1 MIEILRPGN
10 LNPSSSQ
17 FILRFTHLSTFVRRD
32 SFALKKETKRA
43 VDFELSEEQRMVQS
57 SVREFVA
64 GEIAPRAKEYDEKS
78 LFPREQLKGLAELG
92 LMGMII
98 PEEWGGAGFDTVAY
112 ALALEEIA
120 RADASV
126 CVIVGVTNSVCCY
139 PILSFGTDEQ
149 KRKYLTPL
157 ARGETLG
164 AFCLSEPQ
172 AGSDAT
178 NLRTRAVR
186 DGDSYV
192 INGTKSWVTSGG
204 EAHTYIVMA
213 VTGRDDAESKS
224 KVTAFIVEGDT
235 PGLTVSSI
243 EHKMGQRASQTAEMS
258 FADVRVPAANVLGGE
273 GQGKRV
279 AFNSLDNGRIGIGAL
294 STGIAQGALDEAT
307 KYAKER
313 QAFGQPIAEF
323 QAIQFKLADMATETD
338 AARLLTL
345 QAAAMKDAGKKQTG
359 YYAAMAKLF
368 ASETANRVCADAVQ
382 IHGGNGYSRDYAVER
397 MYRDARVTTIYE
409 GTSEIQRIV
418 ISREILK
425 Q

>member
-1 MIEILRPGN
+1 M
-10 LNPSSSQ
+10 
-17 FILRFTHLSTFVRRD
+17 HLSHILTRD
-32 SFALKKETKRA
+32 SFRSIEEQAEA
-43 VDFELSEEQRMVQS
+43 VNFELTEEQQIVQT

-64 GEIAPRAKEYDEKS
+64 GEIAPRAHEYDEQAR
-78 LFPREQLKGLAELG
+78 FPREQLRGLAEFG
-92 LMGMII
+92 LLGMII

-112 ALALEEIA
+112 AVALEEIA
-120 RADASV
+120 HADASV
-126 CVIVGVTNSVCCY
+126 CVIVGVTNSVVCY
-139 PILSFGTDEQ
+139 PILSFGTEEQ
-149 KRKYLTPL
+149 KRKYLVPL

-178 NLRTRAVR
+178 NLKTRAVR
-186 DGDSYV
+186 DGDYYV
-192 INGTKSWVTSGG
+192 INGTKSWVSSGG
-204 EAHTYIVMA
+204 EANTYIVMA
-213 VTGRDDAESKS
+213 VTAREDNKN

-273 GQGKRV
+273 GNGLRV

-313 QAFGQPIAEF
+313 HAFGQPIAEF
-323 QAIQFKLADMATETD
+323 QAIQFKLANMATETD

-345 QAAAMKDAGKKQTG
+345 RAAAMKDAGHKQTG
-359 YYAAMAKLF
+359 FYAAMAKLF

-418 ISREILK
+418 ISREILRK
-425 Q
+425 G

>member
-1 MIEILRPGN
+1 MDGLV
-10 LNPSSSQ
+10 
-17 FILRFTHLSTFVRRD
+17 LRFTIHCSFPRLSASLSRD
-32 SFALKKETKRA
+32 SFARKKRSSPV
-43 VDFELSEEQRMVQS
+43 VDFELTEEQRMVQA

-64 GEIAPRAKEYDEKS
+64 AEIAPRAHEYDEQAR
-78 LFPREQLKGLAELG
+78 FPREQLKGLGELG

-120 RADASV
+120 RADSSV
-126 CVIVGVTNSVCCY
+126 CVIVGVTNSVCCG

-149 KRKYLTPL
+149 KKKYLVPL

-204 EAHTYIVMA
+204 EAQTYIVMA
-213 VTGRDDAESKS
+213 VTGRDEDKNR
-224 KVTAFIVEGDT
+224 VTAFIVEGDT

-258 FADVRVPAANVLGGE
+258 FVDVRVPVANVLGGE
-273 GQGKRV
+273 GNGKRV

-294 STGIAQGALDEAT
+294 STGLAQGALDEAT

-323 QAIQFKLADMATETD
+323 QAFQFKLANMATETD
-338 AARLLTL
+338 AARLLTWRAASAKDQGNK
-345 QAAAMKDAGKKQTG
+345 QAGF
-359 YYAAMAKLF
+359 YAAMAKLF

-397 MYRDARVTTIYE
+397 MYRDARVLTIYE

>member
-1 MIEILRPGN
+1 M
-10 LNPSSSQ
+10 
-17 FILRFTHLSTFVRRD
+17 
-32 SFALKKETKRA
+32 
-43 VDFELSEEQRMVQS
+43 DFELSEEQRMVQA

-64 GEIAPRAKEYDEKS
+64 GEIAPRAHEYDEQAR
-78 LFPREQLKGLAELG
+78 FPHEQIRGLAELG
-92 LMGMII
+92 LLGMII

-112 ALALEEIA
+112 AVALEEIA

-149 KRKYLTPL
+149 KQKYLIPL
-157 ARGETLG
+157 ARGEKLG

-186 DGDSYV
+186 DGDHYI

-204 EAHTYIVMA
+204 IADVYMVMA
-213 VTGRDDAESKS
+213 VTNREGGKNS
-224 KVTAFIVEGDT
+224 VTSFIVDGDSE
-235 PGLTVSSI
+235 GLTVSGI
-243 EHKMGQRASQTAEMS
+243 EHKMGQRASQTAEMN
-258 FADVRVPAANVLGGE
+258 FADVRVPVENVLGGE
-273 GQGKRV
+273 GHGLRV

-294 STGIAQGALDEAT
+294 STGIAQGALDEAL
-307 KYAKER
+307 KYSKDR
-313 QAFGQPIAEF
+313 QAFGQPISEF
-323 QAIQFKLADMATETD
+323 QAIQFKLSDMATMTD

-345 QAAAMKDAGKKQTG
+345 RAAALKDAGHKQAG
-359 YYAAMAKLF
+359 YYAAMAKLY
-368 ASETANRVCADAVQ
+368 ASETANKVCADAVQ

>member
-1 MIEILRPGN
+1 M
-10 LNPSSSQ
+10 
-17 FILRFTHLSTFVRRD
+17 H
-32 SFALKKETKRA
+32 
-43 VDFELSEEQRMVQS
+43 FELSEEQRMVQS
-57 SVREFVA
+57 TVREFVA
-64 GEIAPRAKEYDEKS
+64 AEVAPRAHEYDEQS
-78 LFPREQLKGLAELG
+78 RFPREQLKGLAELG
-92 LMGMII
+92 LLGMII

-120 RADASV
+120 RADSSV
-126 CVIVGVTNSVCCY
+126 CVIVGVTNSVCCG

-149 KRKYLTPL
+149 KKKYLVPL
-157 ARGETLG
+157 AKGETLG

-186 DGDSYV
+186 DGDHFI

-204 EAHTYIVMA
+204 EAQTYIVMA
-213 VTGRDDAESKS
+213 VTGRDGGGGGKPQI
-224 KVTAFIVEGDT
+224 TAFIVEGDT
-235 PGLTVSSI
+235 PGLTVSAI

-258 FADVRVPAANVLGGE
+258 FEDVRVSAANVLGGE
-273 GQGKRV
+273 GQGLRV

-294 STGIAQGALDEAT
+294 STGIAQGALDESL
-307 KYAKER
+307 KYAKDR

-323 QAIQFKLADMATETD
+323 QAIQFKLANMATETD
-338 AARLLTL
+338 ASRLLTL
-345 QAAAMKDAGKKQTG
+345 RAAAMKDAGHKRTG
-359 YYAAMAKLF
+359 FYAAMAKLY

-382 IHGGNGYSRDYAVER
+382 IHGGNGFSRDYPVER

-418 ISREILK
+418 LSREILK
-425 Q
+425 QG

>member
-1 MIEILRPGN
+1 M
-10 LNPSSSQ
+10 
-17 FILRFTHLSTFVRRD
+17 
-32 SFALKKETKRA
+32 
-43 VDFELSEEQRMVQS
+43 DFELTEEQRMVQA

-64 GEIAPRAKEYDEKS
+64 GEIAPRAKEYDEHAR
-78 LFPREQLKGLAELG
+78 FPREQLKGLAELG
-92 LMGMII
+92 LLGMII
-98 PEEWGGAGFDTVAY
+98 PEEWGGAGLDTVAY

-120 RADASV
+120 KADASV

-139 PILSFGTDEQ
+139 PVLSFGTEEQ
-149 KRKYLTPL
+149 KRKYLMPL
-157 ARGETLG
+157 AKGEMLG

-186 DGDSYV
+186 DGDAYV

-204 EAHTYIVMA
+204 EAQVYIVMT
-213 VTGRDDAESKS
+213 VTDREAGKNG
-224 KVTAFIVEGDT
+224 VTTFIVEGDT
-235 PGLTVSSI
+235 PGLSVSAI

-258 FADVRVPAANVLGGE
+258 FEDVRVPVENVLGGE
-273 GQGKRV
+273 GNGLKV

-294 STGIAQGALDEAT
+294 ATGIAQGAFDESL

-313 QAFGQPIAEF
+313 QAFGQAIAEF
-323 QAIQFKLADMATETD
+323 QAIQFKLANMATEIE

-345 QAAAMKDAGKKQTG
+345 QAAAMKDAGHKRTG

-382 IHGGNGYSRDYAVER
+382 INGGNGYSRDYPVER

-418 ISREILK
+418 ISRGILK
-425 Q
+425 G

>member
-1 MIEILRPGN
+1 
-10 LNPSSSQ
+10 
-17 FILRFTHLSTFVRRD
+17 
-32 SFALKKETKRA
+32 
-43 VDFELSEEQRMVQS
+43 MVQS

-64 GEIAPRAKEYDEKS
+64 AEIAPRAHQYDEEAR
-78 LFPREQLKGLAELG
+78 FPREQLKGLAELG
-92 LMGMII
+92 LLGMII

-139 PILSFGTDEQ
+139 PILSFGTEEQ
-149 KRKYLTPL
+149 KREYLIPM
-157 ARGETLG
+157 AKGERLG

-172 AGSDAT
+172 AGSDAR

-186 DGDSYV
+186 DGDSFI

-204 EAHTYIVMA
+204 EAGVYIVMA
-213 VTGRDDAESKS
+213 VTGSKEQGNP
-224 KVTAFIVEGDT
+224 VTTFIVDGDT
-235 PGLTVSSI
+235 PGLTVSAI

-258 FADVRVPAANVLGGE
+258 FVDVRVPARNVLGGE
-273 GQGKRV
+273 GNGLRV

-294 STGIAQGALDEAT
+294 STGIAQGALTESL

-313 QAFGQPIAEF
+313 QAFGQAIAEF
-323 QAIQFKLADMATETD
+323 QAIQFKLSNMATETE

-345 QAAAMKDAGKKQTG
+345 RAATMKDRGHRQTG
-359 YYAAMAKLF
+359 YYAAIAKLF

-425 Q
+425 G

>member
-1 MIEILRPGN
+1 MH
-10 LNPSSSQ
+10 Q
-17 FILRFTHLSTFVRRD
+17 
-32 SFALKKETKRA
+32 
-43 VDFELSEEQRMVQS
+43 VDFELSEEQRMVQQ

-64 GEIAPRAKEYDEKS
+64 GEVAPRAHEYDEQAR
-78 LFPREQLKGLAELG
+78 FPHEQLRGLAELG
-92 LMGMII
+92 LLGMII
-98 PEEWGGAGFDTVAY
+98 PEEWGGAGFDSVAY

-139 PILSFGTDEQ
+139 PILSFGTEEQ
-149 KRKYLTPL
+149 KRKYLVPL
-157 ARGETLG
+157 AQGETLG

-186 DGDSYV
+186 DGDAYV

-204 EAHTYIVMA
+204 VAQTYIVMA
-213 VTGRDDAESKS
+213 VTNREAGKNG
-224 KVTAFIVEGDT
+224 VTAFIVEGDT
-235 PGLTVSSI
+235 PGLSVSGI

-258 FADVRVPAANVLGGE
+258 FADVRVPAENVLGGE
-273 GQGKRV
+273 GNGLRV

-294 STGIAQGALDEAT
+294 STGIAQGALDEAL

-323 QAIQFKLADMATETD
+323 QAIQFKLANMATETD

-345 QAAAMKDAGKKQTG
+345 RAAALKDAGHKQAG
-359 YYAAMAKLF
+359 FYAAMAKLY

-382 IHGGNGYSRDYAVER
+382 IHGGNGYSRDYPVER

>member
-1 MIEILRPGN
+1 
-10 LNPSSSQ
+10 
-17 FILRFTHLSTFVRRD
+17 
-32 SFALKKETKRA
+32 
-43 VDFELSEEQRMVQS
+43 VDLELTEEQRMVQA

-64 GEIAPRAKEYDEKS
+64 GEIAPRAKEYDEHAR
-78 LFPREQLKGLAELG
+78 FPREQLKGLAELG
-92 LMGMII
+92 LLGMII
-98 PEEWGGAGFDTVAY
+98 PEEWGGAGFDAVAY

-139 PILSFGTDEQ
+139 PLLSFGTEEQ
-149 KRKYLTPL
+149 KRKYLVPL

-186 DGDSYV
+186 DGDSYI

-204 EAHTYIVMA
+204 EAQTYIVMA
-213 VTGRDDAESKS
+213 VTGRDGGDKS
-224 KVTAFIVEGDT
+224 QVTAFIVEGDT

-258 FADVRVPAANVLGGE
+258 FVDVRVPAANVLGGE
-273 GQGKRV
+273 GNGKRV

-294 STGIAQGALDEAT
+294 STGIAQGALDEAL

-323 QAIQFKLADMATETD
+323 QAIQFKLANMATETD

-345 QAAAMKDAGKKQTG
+345 RAAALKDAGNKQAG
-359 YYAAMAKLF
+359 FYAAMAKLY

-382 IHGGNGYSRDYAVER
+382 IHGGNGYSRDYPVER

-425 Q
+425 N

>member
-1 MIEILRPGN
+1 
-10 LNPSSSQ
+10 
-17 FILRFTHLSTFVRRD
+17 
-32 SFALKKETKRA
+32 

-64 GEIAPRAKEYDEKS
+64 GEIAPRAREGDEHAR
-78 LFPREQLKGLAELG
+78 FPREQLKGLADLG

-149 KRKYLTPL
+149 KRDYLIPL
-157 ARGETLG
+157 AKGEKLG

-178 NLRTRAVR
+178 ALRTRAVR

-204 EAHTYIVMA
+204 EANVYLVMA
-213 VTGRDDAESKS
+213 VTGERSSDKNS
-224 KVTAFIVEGDT
+224 VTAFLVDGDAE
-235 PGLTVSSI
+235 GLTLSSI
-243 EHKMGQRASQTAEMS
+243 EHKMGQRASQTAEMN
-258 FADVRVPAANVLGGE
+258 FAEVRVPAKNVLGGE
-273 GQGKRV
+273 GNGLRV

-294 STGIAQGALDEAT
+294 STGIAQGALDESI
-307 KYAKER
+307 KYSKER
-313 QAFGQPIAEF
+313 QAFGQPISEF
-323 QAIQFKLADMATETD
+323 QAIQFKLANMATETD

-345 QAAAMKDAGKKQTG
+345 RAAALKDAGNKRAG

-368 ASETANRVCADAVQ
+368 ASETANKVCADAVQ
-382 IHGGNGYSRDYAVER
+382 IHGGNGYSRDYPVER

-418 ISREILK
+418 ISRGILK
-425 Q
+425 G

>member
-1 MIEILRPGN
+1 
-10 LNPSSSQ
+10 
-17 FILRFTHLSTFVRRD
+17 
-32 SFALKKETKRA
+32 
-43 VDFELSEEQRMVQS
+43 VDFELTEEQRMAQT

-64 GEIAPRAKEYDEKS
+64 GEIAPRAKEYDEHS
-78 LFPREQLKGLAELG
+78 RFPREQLKGLAELG
-92 LMGMII
+92 LLGMII

-139 PILSFGTDEQ
+139 PVLSFGTEEQ

-157 ARGETLG
+157 AKGEMLG

-178 NLRTRAVR
+178 ALRTRAVR
-186 DGDSYV
+186 DGDAYV
-192 INGTKSWVTSGG
+192 INGTKSWVTNGG
-204 EAHTYIVMA
+204 EAQVYIVMA
-213 VTGRDDAESKS
+213 VTDREAGKNG
-224 KVTAFIVEGDT
+224 VTAFIIEGDS
-235 PGLTVSSI
+235 PGLSVSAI

-273 GQGKRV
+273 GNGLRV

-294 STGIAQGALDEAT
+294 STGIAQGAFDESL
-307 KYAKER
+307 KYSKER

-323 QAIQFKLADMATETD
+323 QAIQFKLANMATETD

-345 QAAAMKDAGKKQTG
+345 RAAALKDAGNKQSG
-359 YYAAMAKLF
+359 FYAAMAKLF

-382 IHGGNGYSRDYAVER
+382 IHGGNGYSRDYPVER

-425 Q
+425 KG

>member
-1 MIEILRPGN
+1 M
-10 LNPSSSQ
+10 
-17 FILRFTHLSTFVRRD
+17 
-32 SFALKKETKRA
+32 
-43 VDFELSEEQRMVQS
+43 DFELSEEQRMVQA
-57 SVREFVA
+57 SVREFVRA
-64 GEIAPRAKEYDEKS
+64 EVLPRAREGDEHS
-78 LFPREQLKGLAELG
+78 IFPREQLKGLAELG

-98 PEEWGGAGFDTVAY
+98 PEEWGGAGFDAVSY

-139 PILSFGTDEQ
+139 PILSFGSEEQ
-149 KRKYLTPL
+149 KKKYLVPL
-157 ARGETLG
+157 ARGEALG

-178 NLRTRAVR
+178 NLRTRAER
-186 DGDSYV
+186 DGGSYV

-204 EAHTYIVMA
+204 EAQTYIVMA
-213 VTGRDDAESKS
+213 VTGRENGKARN
-224 KVTAFIVEGDT
+224 TAFIVEGGT

-258 FADVRVPAANVLGGE
+258 FVDVRVPADNVLGGE
-273 GQGKRV
+273 GNGMRV

-294 STGIAQGALDEAT
+294 STGIAQGALDESL
-307 KYAKER
+307 KYAKDR

-323 QAIQFKLADMATETD
+323 QAIQFKLANMATETD

-345 QAAAMKDAGKKQTG
+345 KAAAMKDAGHRQAG
-359 YYAAMAKLF
+359 FYAAMAKLY

-382 IHGGNGYSRDYAVER
+382 IHGGNGYSRDYPVER

-425 Q
+425 EG

>member
-1 MIEILRPGN
+1 
-10 LNPSSSQ
+10 
-17 FILRFTHLSTFVRRD
+17 
-32 SFALKKETKRA
+32 
-43 VDFELSEEQRMVQS
+43 VDFELSEEQRMVQA

-64 GEIAPRAKEYDEKS
+64 GEIAPRAKEYDEHAR
-78 LFPREQLKGLAELG
+78 FPHEQLKGLAELG
-92 LMGMII
+92 LLGMII

-112 ALALEEIA
+112 AVALEEIA

-149 KRKYLTPL
+149 KRKYLVPL
-157 ARGETLG
+157 ARGEKLG

-178 NLRTRAVR
+178 NLKTRAVR
-186 DGDSYV
+186 DGDSYI

-204 EAHTYIVMA
+204 VADVYIVMA
-213 VTGRDDAESKS
+213 VTDRDGGKNG
-224 KVTAFIVEGDT
+224 VTSFIVDKESD
-235 PGLTVSSI
+235 GLTVSGI
-243 EHKMGQRASQTAEMS
+243 EHKMGQRASQTAEMN
-258 FADVRVPAANVLGGE
+258 FADVRVPVENVLGGE
-273 GQGKRV
+273 GNGMKV
-279 AFNSLDNGRIGIGAL
+279 AFNSLDNGRVGIGAL
-294 STGIAQGALDEAT
+294 ATGIAQGALDEAL

-313 QAFGQPIAEF
+313 QAFGHPISEF
-323 QAIQFKLADMATETD
+323 QAIQFKLSDMATWTD

-345 QAAAMKDAGKKQTG
+345 RAAAMKDEGHKQTG
-359 YYAAMAKLF
+359 YYAAMAKLY
-368 ASETANRVCADAVQ
+368 ASETANKVCAEAVQ
-382 IHGGNGYSRDYAVER
+382 IHGGNGYSRDYPVER

-418 ISREILK
+418 ISRGILK

>member
-1 MIEILRPGN
+1 M
-10 LNPSSSQ
+10 
-17 FILRFTHLSTFVRRD
+17 
-32 SFALKKETKRA
+32 
-43 VDFELSEEQRMVQS
+43 DFELTEEQKMVQA

-64 GEIAPRAKEYDEKS
+64 GEIAPRAREYDEQAR
-78 LFPREQLKGLAELG
+78 FPREQLKGLAELG
-92 LMGMII
+92 LLGMII

-149 KRKYLTPL
+149 KRKYLVPL
-157 ARGETLG
+157 AKGETLG

-186 DGDSYV
+186 DGDFYI

-204 EAHTYIVMA
+204 EAQTYIVMA
-213 VTGRDDAESKS
+213 VTGRENDKS
-224 KVTAFIVEGDT
+224 SVTAFIVEGDT

-243 EHKMGQRASQTAEMS
+243 EHKMGQRASQTTEMS

-273 GQGKRV
+273 GNGKKV

-294 STGIAQGALDEAT
+294 STGIAQGALDESL

-313 QAFGQPIAEF
+313 QAFGQPIAAF
-323 QAIQFKLADMATETD
+323 QAIQFKLANMATETD

-345 QAAAMKDAGKKQTG
+345 QAAAMKDARHKQAG

-382 IHGGNGYSRDYAVER
+382 IHGGNGYSRDYPVER

-409 GTSEIQRIV
+409 GTSEIQRMV
-418 ISREILK
+418 ISRRILK
-425 Q
+425 QG

>member
-1 MIEILRPGN
+1 
-10 LNPSSSQ
+10 
-17 FILRFTHLSTFVRRD
+17 
-32 SFALKKETKRA
+32 
-43 VDFELSEEQRMVQS
+43 MVQA

-64 GEIAPRAKEYDEKS
+64 GEIAPRAKEYDEQS
-78 LFPREQLKGLAELG
+78 RFPREQLQGLAELG
-92 LMGMII
+92 LLGMIV

-112 ALALEEIA
+112 AVALEEIA

-139 PILSFGTDEQ
+139 PLLGFGTEEQ
-149 KRKYLTPL
+149 KHKYLIPL
-157 ARGETLG
+157 AKGEKLG

-192 INGTKSWVTSGG
+192 LNGTKSWVTNGG
-204 EAHTYIVMA
+204 EAQVYIVMA
-213 VTGRDDAESKS
+213 VTDREAGK
-224 KVTAFIVEGDT
+224 KGVTCFIVEGET
-235 PGLTVSSI
+235 PGLSVSSI

-258 FADVRVPAANVLGGE
+258 FADVRVKASNVLGGE
-273 GQGKRV
+273 GNGLQV

-294 STGIAQGALDEAT
+294 ATGIAQGAFEESL

-323 QAIQFKLADMATETD
+323 QAVQFKLADMGVQTE

-345 QAAAMKDAGKKQTG
+345 QAAAMKDAGHKRTG
-359 YYAAMAKLF
+359 YYAAMAKLY

-382 IHGGNGYSRDYAVER
+382 IHGGNGYSRDYPVER

-425 Q
+425 KG

>member
-1 MIEILRPGN
+1 
-10 LNPSSSQ
+10 
-17 FILRFTHLSTFVRRD
+17 
-32 SFALKKETKRA
+32 
-43 VDFELSEEQRMVQS
+43 VDFELSEEQRMVQQ
-57 SVREFVA
+57 SVREFVRA
-64 GEIAPRAKEYDEKS
+64 EIAPRAHQYDEEAR
-78 LFPREQLKGLAELG
+78 FPEEQLKGLAELG
-92 LMGMII
+92 LLGMII
-98 PEEWGGAGFDTVAY
+98 PEEWGGAGFDAVAY
-112 ALALEEIA
+112 AVALEEIA

-149 KRKYLTPL
+149 KRKYLAPL

-178 NLRTRAVR
+178 NLRTKAVR
-186 DGDSYV
+186 DGDHYV

-204 EAHTYIVMA
+204 RADTYIVMA
-213 VTGRDDAESKS
+213 VTGNEGGKNR
-224 KVTAFIVEGDT
+224 VTTFIVEGDT

-258 FADVRVPAANVLGGE
+258 FQDVRVPAENILGGE
-273 GQGKRV
+273 GNGLRV

-294 STGIAQGALDEAT
+294 STGIAQGALDEAL

-313 QAFGQPIAEF
+313 HAFGQPIAEF
-323 QAIQFKLADMATETD
+323 QAIQFKLADMATQTD

-345 QAAAMKDAGKKQTG
+345 RAAALKDRNDRRTG
-359 YYAAMAKLF
+359 FYAAMAKLY
-368 ASETANRVCADAVQ
+368 ASEAANRVCADAVQ
-382 IHGGNGYSRDYAVER
+382 IHGGNGYSRDYPVER

-409 GTSEIQRIV
+409 GTSEIQHIV

>member
-1 MIEILRPGN
+1 M
-10 LNPSSSQ
+10 
-17 FILRFTHLSTFVRRD
+17 H
-32 SFALKKETKRA
+32 
-43 VDFELSEEQRMVQS
+43 FELSEEQRMVQAT
-57 SVREFVA
+57 VREFVA
-64 GEIAPRAKEYDEKS
+64 AEVAPRAHEYDEQS
-78 LFPREQLKGLAELG
+78 RFPREQLKGLAELG

-120 RADASV
+120 RADSSV

-139 PILSFGTDEQ
+139 PLLGFGTDEQ
-149 KRKYLTPL
+149 KNKYLIPL
-157 ARGETLG
+157 AKGETLG

-186 DGDSYV
+186 DGDHFI

-213 VTGRDDAESKS
+213 VTGRNGGGSGKPQI
-224 KVTAFIVEGDT
+224 TAFIVEGDT
-235 PGLTVSSI
+235 PGLSVSAI

-258 FADVRVPAANVLGGE
+258 FEDVRVPAENVLGGE
-273 GQGKRV
+273 GNGLRV

-294 STGIAQGALDEAT
+294 STGIAQGALDESL
-307 KYAKER
+307 KYAKDR
-313 QAFGQPIAEF
+313 HAFGQPIAEF
-323 QAIQFKLADMATETD
+323 QAIQFKLANMATETD
-338 AARLLTL
+338 ASRLLTL
-345 QAAAMKDAGKKQTG
+345 RAAAMKDAGHKRTG
-359 YYAAMAKLF
+359 FYAAMAKLY

-382 IHGGNGYSRDYAVER
+382 IHGGNGFSRDYPVER

-418 ISREILK
+418 LSREILK
-425 Q
+425 QG

>member
-1 MIEILRPGN
+1 M
-10 LNPSSSQ
+10 
-17 FILRFTHLSTFVRRD
+17 
-32 SFALKKETKRA
+32 
-43 VDFELSEEQRMVQS
+43 DFELSEEQRMVQA

-64 GEIAPRAKEYDEKS
+64 GEIAPRAHEYDEQAR
-78 LFPREQLKGLAELG
+78 FPREQLKGLAELG
-92 LMGMII
+92 LLGMII

-139 PILSFGTDEQ
+139 PLLGFGTEEQ
-149 KRKYLTPL
+149 KQKYLVPL
-157 ARGETLG
+157 AKGEALG

-186 DGDSYV
+186 DGDSYI

-204 EAHTYIVMA
+204 EAQVYIVMA
-213 VTGRDDAESKS
+213 VTDREAGK
-224 KVTAFIVEGDT
+224 KGVTCFIVEGDS
-235 PGLTVSSI
+235 PGLSVSAI

-258 FADVRVPAANVLGGE
+258 FADVRVPATNVLGGE
-273 GQGKRV
+273 GNGLKV

-294 STGIAQGALDEAT
+294 ATGIAQGAYEESL

-323 QAIQFKLADMATETD
+323 QAIQFKLANMATEIE

-345 QAAAMKDAGKKQTG
+345 QAAAMKDAGHKRSG
-359 YYAAMAKLF
+359 YYAAMAKLY
-368 ASETANRVCADAVQ
+368 ASEAANRVCADAVQ
-382 IHGGNGYSRDYAVER
+382 IHGGNGYSRDYPVER

-425 Q
+425 N

>member
-1 MIEILRPGN
+1 L
-10 LNPSSSQ
+10 
-17 FILRFTHLSTFVRRD
+17 
-32 SFALKKETKRA
+32 
-43 VDFELSEEQRMVQS
+43 DFELSEEQRMVQA

-64 GEIAPRAKEYDEKS
+64 GEVAPRAREGDEQAR
-78 LFPREQLKGLAELG
+78 FPREQLKGLAELG
-92 LMGMII
+92 LLGMII

-139 PILSFGTDEQ
+139 PILSFGTEQQ
-149 KRKYLTPL
+149 KREYLVPL
-157 ARGETLG
+157 AKGETLG

-192 INGTKSWVTSGG
+192 INGTKSWVTNGG
-204 EAHTYIVMA
+204 EAQTYIVMA
-213 VTGRDDAESKS
+213 VTGRGSDKNS
-224 KVTAFIVEGDT
+224 VTAFIVEGET
-235 PGLTVSSI
+235 PGLSVSAI

-258 FADVRVPAANVLGGE
+258 FADVRVPAKNVLGGE
-273 GQGKRV
+273 GNGLRV

-294 STGIAQGALDEAT
+294 STGIAQGALDEAL
-307 KYAKER
+307 KYAQER
-313 QAFGQPIAEF
+313 QAFGQPISEF
-323 QAIQFKLADMATETD
+323 QATKFKLANMATETD

-345 QAAAMKDAGKKQTG
+345 RAAAMKDAGHRRAG

-368 ASETANRVCADAVQ
+368 ASETANKVCAEAVQ
-382 IHGGNGYSRDYAVER
+382 IHGGNGYSRDYPVER

-418 ISREILK
+418 LSRGILK
-425 Q
+425 EG